1 MPRGAKIKKIGG
13 FMARLKDR
21 VAIVTGAGTG
31 IGEVCAKQLAAEG
44 AKLVVADIDDAGAER
59 VAAEIR
65 ARGQEAFAIHVD
77 ISDEASVAAL
87 YAKVLERYG
96 RVDVLHNNA
105 ATTTGEQIFRDA
117 GIGEMDVAVWDR
129 AFAVN
134 TRGTMLMIKHAIKP
148 MQAAGGGSIINTSSG
163 ASLAADYYAPA
174 YGASKAAVNMLTQY
188 VAMQY
193 GKQNIRCNVISPGL
207 IVTPTAAANNKN
219 NEFAIYEANSMMP
232 YLGRPE
238 DIAAMVVFLASD
250 DARYVTAQTMRVD
263 GGYTAHMPHT
273 APLHDVFLSN
283 PGRRP
288 GG

>member
-1 MPRGAKIKKIGG
+1 MAK
-13 FMARLKDR
+13 LKDR

-44 AKLVVADIDDAGAER
+44 ARLVIADIDDTGAAR

-65 ARGQEAFAIHVD
+65 DAGHDAIAVHVD
-77 ISDEASVAAL
+77 ISAEASVISL
-87 YAKVLERYG
+87 YHDVLNRYG

-105 ATTTGEQIFRDA
+105 ATTSGEQIFRDA
-117 GIGEMDVAVWDR
+117 GIGEMDVAIWDR

-134 TRGTMLMIKHAIKP
+134 TRGTMLMIKHAIAP
-148 MQAAGGGSIINTSSG
+148 MLAVGGGSIINTSSG

-174 YGASKAAVNMLTQY
+174 YGASKAAINVLTQY

-238 DIAAMVVFLASD
+238 DIAAMVVFLAAD
-250 DARYVTAQTMRVD
+250 DSRFITAQTLRVD

-273 APLHDVFLSN
+273 APLHEIFKAN